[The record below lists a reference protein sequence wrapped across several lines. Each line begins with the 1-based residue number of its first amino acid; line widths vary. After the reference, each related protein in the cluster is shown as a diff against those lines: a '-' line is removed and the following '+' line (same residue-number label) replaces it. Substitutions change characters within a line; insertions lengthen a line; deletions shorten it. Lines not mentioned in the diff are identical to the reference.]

1 MRRLSPLLPLTA
13 TALIALLAGCRAREK
28 GTETGARTSGGTA
41 AAAKDATVPITTSSD
56 EARTLYLR
64 GRELSDQL
72 RAHDARKL
80 FQEAAAKDPRFALP
94 HYDLAVNSAGP
105 KEFLDH
111 LTEAVRLS
119 GQASEGERLMI
130 LALQAGST
138 GDSRK
143 SLEHTEEL
151 VAKYPGDPRALAL
164 LGIAYTGV
172 QDYEK
177 AVEELTRATELDPGY
192 APAYNLLGYA
202 YMPQRKFAEAEAAF
216 KKYIALVPGDP
227 NPYDSYAELLLRTG
241 RFDESIAQY
250 RKALSVEPHFSNSYL
265 GIASNLT
272 YQGKHAAAAAEL
284 QKLYDAA
291 RDDGDRRNAMLNR
304 VVVFVDQGKTA
315 EALREMDRLYGLD
328 AKLGDTSAMSADAQ
342 QMGDILVDAG
352 RAGEAAK
359 RYRHSLTLTEASSL
373 SPEIKDFAK
382 LADHANLARVAL
394 AERNIAGAKR
404 HAEGFRKGAEAT
416 GDVGRIRT
424 AHELLGLIALQ
435 EKDYDGAVTHL
446 GEADQTDAYVL
457 SALAAAYRGKGDED
471 KARELAG
478 RAADTHPLLTL
489 RNAFVRHKVVKSA

>member
-1 MRRLSPLLPLTA
+1 MRRLFPLLPFTALALTA
-13 TALIALLAGCRAREK
+13 ALAGCRPREA
-28 GTETGARTSGGTA
+28 GTETATRTPGDTA
-41 AAAKDATVPITTSSD
+41 AAGRDVTVPVTTTSE

-64 GRELSDQL
+64 GRHLSDQL

-80 FQEAAAKDPRFALP
+80 FEQAAAQDPAFALP
-94 HYDLAVNSAGP
+94 HYDLAINSAGP

-138 GDSRK
+138 SDSRK
-143 SLEHTEEL
+143 SLEYTEEL
-151 VAKYPGDPRALAL
+151 ATKYPSDPRALSL
-164 LGIAYTGV
+164 LGFAYSGV

-177 AVEELTRATELDPGY
+177 AVEELTRATQLDPGY

-202 YMPQRKFAEAEAAF
+202 YMPQRRYPEAEAAF
-216 KKYIALVPGDP
+216 KKYIDLVPGDP

-250 RKALSVEPHFSNSYL
+250 RKALSVDPHFSSSYL

-284 QKLYDAA
+284 RKLYDAA

-304 VVVFVDQGKTA
+304 AVVFVDQGKER
-315 EALREMDRLYGLD
+315 EALREMDKLYDLD
-328 AKLGDTSAMSADAQ
+328 AKLGDTAAMSADAQ
-342 QMGDILVDAG
+342 QMGDILADAG
-352 RAGEAAK
+352 RAGEATK
-359 RYRHSLTLTEASSL
+359 RYRHSLALTEASSL
-373 SPEIKDFAK
+373 SPEIKGFAR
-382 LADHANLARVAL
+382 LADHANLARAAL
-394 AERNIAGAKR
+394 AAGSVPGAKR
-404 HAEGFRKGAEAT
+404 HAEAFRKGAEASQ
-416 GDVGRIRT
+416 DVGRIRT
-424 AHELLGLIALQ
+424 AHELLGLIALR

-457 SALAAAYRGKGDED
+457 SALAAAYQGKGDAE
-471 KARELAG
+471 KAKEVAG
-478 RAADTHPLLTL
+478 RAADSHPLLTL
-489 RNAFVRHKVVKSA
+489 RNAFVRHKVVKTA